1 MINDFSALGLS
12 EAITKVVRTNGWES
26 PTPIQSQVIPL
37 ILGGHD
43 LLAIAQTGSG
53 KTGAFALPI
62 IERLLTESL
71 RGADAKPI
79 ALILSPTREL
89 AQQLTQAIQSVASPL
104 GLSVATL
111 IGGVSIALQAKALS
125 KPIDIVIATPG
136 RLLDHLRRRQIELSG
151 VRFLVLDEADRMLDM
166 GFLPDI
172 QCIDKHCG
180 SDGSRKKRQ
189 TLLLSATLSDEI
201 RNVARQFLFN
211 PQMVRMNANRAAVSV
226 NQRFYRVPK
235 SAKPLFVRDLIVDG
249 QLRQVLIFVR
259 ERRQADALF
268 KDLKADGFRVDVL
281 HGERTQAARTNVLK
295 RFKQHEIDLM
305 VATDVAARGLDISE
319 LPAVI
324 NFDLPPNSEDYVHRI
339 GRTGRA
345 GKDGV
350 AYTLIDET
358 QGYRLQ
364 ALERFLKQAI
374 NVEVPTA
381 YEAFFKHHENQSAQA
396 KPGESKLVSKSTSEK
411 EKSMPTQRHRAQKQ
425 AMRGKSETR
434 SRRPDPRSKQ
444 TQNESVQFDYVL
456 PDF

>member
-1 MINDFSALGLS
+1 MINDFSALGLC

-71 RGADAKPI
+71 RDADAKPI

-172 QCIDKHCG
+172 QCIVKHCG

-189 TLLLSATLSDEI
+189 
-201 RNVARQFLFN
+201 RFC
-211 PQMVRMNANRAAVSV
+211 
-226 NQRFYRVPK
+226 QR
-235 SAKPLFVRDLIVDG
+235 I
-249 QLRQVLIFVR
+249 
-259 ERRQADALF
+259 
-268 KDLKADGFRVDVL
+268 
-281 HGERTQAARTNVLK
+281 
-295 RFKQHEIDLM
+295 
-305 VATDVAARGLDISE
+305 
-319 LPAVI
+319 
-324 NFDLPPNSEDYVHRI
+324 YV
-339 GRTGRA
+339 
-345 GKDGV
+345 
-350 AYTLIDET
+350 
-358 QGYRLQ
+358 
-364 ALERFLKQAI
+364 
-374 NVEVPTA
+374 
-381 YEAFFKHHENQSAQA
+381 
-396 KPGESKLVSKSTSEK
+396 
-411 EKSMPTQRHRAQKQ
+411 QRK
-425 AMRGKSETR
+425 T
-434 SRRPDPRSKQ
+434 
-444 TQNESVQFDYVL
+444 
-456 PDF
+456 